1 VTAASGA
8 RPPLTL
14 RARLVW
20 MTAALLG
27 GVTLFM
33 ILYLPAQ
40 LRREAFADTVGR
52 AQIIAKMSAFSVSPA
67 VVFRDAAVL
76 EEGLAGA
83 RRNPDL
89 AFIAVTDTSGALLGG
104 DTTRAAREGI
114 AAAANGD
121 VVRAD
126 LLIVGVPVESNGRE
140 IGRLWVGL
148 SLRSMLAQVRTARA
162 AVAVVIGLLFAVAMA
177 AVVGIASYL
186 TRPLEAM
193 VASAEAIAAGER
205 SHRAA
210 ATGSAEVTHLAT
222 AFNRMLDGLVQAQ
235 RQLEESNRTLETR
248 VVERTAQLEQARDQL
263 LQAQKMEAVGRLAG
277 GVAHDFNN
285 LLTVIIGNAE
295 LALDVVPQGD
305 RVRADLK
312 EVQAAAERG
321 KALAQQLLAFGRKQM
336 LQAKVLDLNRLVGH
350 AHQMLRRLIGEDVEL
365 RVIAGPRL
373 APVRADAMQLQQ
385 VIMNLAVNARDAMP
399 DGGVLTIE
407 TANAEVDTGYTRAHP
422 PMTPGSWVRLTVR
435 DSGVGMSDH
444 VKEHLFE
451 PFFTTKEVGKGTG
464 LGLATVYGIVKQ
476 SGGFIYVES
485 APGSGATFDVFLP
498 PVAAE
503 SRQEP
508 GASAAP
514 LPGGTETILVVE
526 DELPVRRLACR
537 VLAARG
543 YEILA
548 AGSGDE
554 ALRVAASYE
563 GAIHCLVTD
572 VVMPG
577 MSGPELAE
585 RLRERM
591 PDLKVLFTS
600 GYAADA
606 FEGRGGRLPDTP
618 FLGKPYTAEDLARSL
633 RAVLE
638 GVTAA

>member
-1 VTAASGA
+1 
-8 RPPLTL
+8 
-14 RARLVW
+14 
-20 MTAALLG
+20 
-27 GVTLFM
+27 
-33 ILYLPAQ
+33 
-40 LRREAFADTVGR
+40 
-52 AQIIAKMSAFSVSPA
+52 
-67 VVFRDAAVL
+67 
-76 EEGLAGA
+76 
-83 RRNPDL
+83 
-89 AFIAVTDTSGALLGG
+89 
-104 DTTRAAREGI
+104 
-114 AAAANGD
+114 
-121 VVRAD
+121 
-126 LLIVGVPVESNGRE
+126 
-140 IGRLWVGL
+140 
-148 SLRSMLAQVRTARA
+148 
-162 AVAVVIGLLFAVAMA
+162 
-177 AVVGIASYL
+177 
-186 TRPLEAM
+186 
-193 VASAEAIAAGER
+193 
-205 SHRAA
+205 
-210 ATGSAEVTHLAT
+210 
-222 AFNRMLDGLVQAQ
+222 
-235 RQLEESNRTLETR
+235 

-285 LLTVIIGNAE
+285 LLTVIVGNTE

-305 RVRADLK
+305 PVRADLK